1 MLINY
6 IFLKD
11 EFSSLF
17 RIWHLPGPVCWEGMK
32 ELSLLYLCDN
42 EIEKMANVHS
52 LSFSPNLIGLSL
64 FDTPLSLQIACRC
77 IVVNGIFFL
86 KARGYY
92 VISDEE
98 IVGKWKLPD
107 K

>member
-6 IFLKD
+6 IFLRE

-17 RIWHLPGPVCWEGMK
+17 QIWHLPGPVFWEGMK

-42 EIEKMANVHS
+42 EIGKMANVHS
-52 LSFSPNLIGLSL
+52 LSFSPHQIGLTL
-64 FDTPLSLQIACRC
+64 FDTPLSLKIACGH
-77 IVVNGIFFL
+77 IVVNSIFSL
-86 KARGYY
+86 KALGYR

-98 IVGKWKLPD
+98 IVERWKLPD